1 MKKLEK
7 NLNSKR
13 NLIANIR
20 IAGATLA
27 VIALLGACGGGSTE
41 TSTTNADS
49 IKSATMKNDSIAKQD
64 TTKKVDVN
72 TKKP

>member
-13 NLIANIR
+13 SLIANIR

-49 IKSATMKNDSIAKQD
+49 VKSSTMKKDTIAKQD